1 MFSLFYLETIHWTK
15 QSSEKQRDDQCIGH
29 IVNIAIT
36 IFYMTLFG
44 SLWLST
50 TNIQTDENEQPLCV
64 SFLKGWYGCGFVF
77 SGQAKTGFTIFD
89 LSGACLVVILFIH

>member
-36 IFYMTLFG
+36 IFYLTIFG
-44 SLWLST
+44 TLWLST
-50 TNIQTDENEQPLCV
+50 SSTTKTDTNEPLCV
-64 SFLKGWYGCGFVF
+64 SFLKGWYGVGYVY
-77 SGQAKTGFTIFD
+77 SSA
-89 LSGACLVVILFIH
+89 